1 LDASRLLRY
10 RYCCQPTDGD
20 ARMNATNESLP
31 PGDNAVVHAMT
42 RESLGPGGKL
52 AWDFLSLFAER
63 RYAEANAFL
72 APGCRML
79 FPGGVVYTDC
89 TELPKKASA
98 MYRWVKKVFQRFD
111 EYEAADGT
119 VVYSYG
125 GLRGEWADG
134 TPFEGIRYI
143 DRFLIR
149 DGRIVDQ
156 LVWNDLGVAVI
167 ARQTPQR

>member
-1 LDASRLLRY
+1 
-10 RYCCQPTDGD
+10 
-20 ARMNATNESLP
+20 MNAKAESMMLS
-31 PGDNAVVHAMT
+31 DKTVTHAMS
-42 RESLGPGGKL
+42 RESLGAGGKL
-52 AWDFLSLFAER
+52 VWDFLSLFADR

-89 TELPKKASA
+89 TELPKRAST
-98 MYRWVKKVFQRFD
+98 MYRWVKKEFERFD
-111 EYEAADGT
+111 EIETADGT
-119 VVYSYG
+119 VVYNHG

-149 DGRIVDQ
+149 DGRILDQ
-156 LVWNDLGVAVI
+156 KVWNDLGVAVA
-167 ARQTPQR
+167 ARQALNP